1 MSPSTRA
8 IDDRT
13 DSTRITRRAAG
24 WLWTRLT
31 GSSPLR
37 PTAGGGLALV
47 AVSAAVSLAAAGLLG
62 ETLRIRWSVGTYYG
76 PEYAP
81 TTIAL
86 AAFPILVAVAVGA
99 FRGLANVLVRTEAGD
114 RERGHYELAVLTV
127 LLSLLVIQVTL
138 VLANLW

>member
-62 ETLRIRWSVGTYYG
+62 GTMRIRWSVGTHYG
-76 PEYAP
+76 PEHAP
-81 TTIAL
+81 ATLVL

-99 FRGLANVLVRTEAGD
+99 FRGVAAVLERTETSE
-114 RERGHYELAVLTV
+114 RERDYYELAALLV
-127 LLSLLVIQVTL
+127 LLSLLVTQFAL